1 MKLLEPLA
9 LGSHVLRNR
18 VIMAPLV
25 RARSD
30 ANRAPTELVDI
41 YYAQR
46 ASAGLIVT
54 EGCHISPQSTTRAN
68 ASAHHTDLQNHAWTR
83 VVDKV
88 HAAGGIIFQQLY
100 HVGRKA
106 LLSTLPPGELPVA
119 PSAIAAVGGILTAGV
134 LEAFPVPRALELHE
148 IAPIVEDFRA
158 SCRRAGE
165 AGFDGVEILAANG
178 FLIDQF
184 LRDETN
190 RRTDSYGGPVE
201 NRARFLLE
209 IVDAAI
215 AELGADR
222 VGVRISPHFR
232 SDRIGDSDPVGTF
245 SYVVKELDRR
255 GIAYLHMLEG
265 TTHDEDPF
273 VPLYLRLSRKPSSKA
288 TGPGPVPG
296 DPFLA
301 PILRP
306 LFKGPLILNGGYTRE
321 TAEQV
326 LSQGLADA
334 VAFGRLYISNPD
346 LPERFR
352 QKASLTEADPS
363 TYYSG
368 GPRGY
373 IDYPTLSEQRLSE
386 AAVSDIAAA

>member
-1 MKLLEPLA
+1 MKLLEPLQF
-9 LGSHVLRNR
+9 GSRVLPNR
-18 VIMAPLV
+18 VVMAPLV

-46 ASAGLIVT
+46 ATAGLIVT

-68 ASAHHTDLQNHAWTR
+68 AAAHHTDLQNQAWTR
-83 VVDKV
+83 VAAAV
-88 HAAGGIIFQQLY
+88 HAAGGTIFQQLY

-106 LLSTLPPGELPVA
+106 LLSTLPAGELPVA
-119 PSAIAAVGGILTAGV
+119 PSAIEALGGILTAGQ
-134 LEAFPVPRALELHE
+134 LEPFPVPRALETHE
-148 IAPIVEDFRA
+148 IPAIVDDFRA
-158 SCRRAGE
+158 AARRAGQ

-190 RRTDSYGGPVE
+190 KRTDVYGGSVE
-201 NRARFLLE
+201 NRARFLLQV
-209 IVDAAI
+209 VDAAI
-215 AELGADR
+215 DELGAAR

-232 SDRIGDSDPVGTF
+232 SDRIGDSDPVRTF
-245 SYVVKELDRR
+245 SYVAEELDRR

-265 TTHDEDPF
+265 TTHDNEPF
-273 VPLYLRLSRKPSSKA
+273 VPLYLRLARKPSSA
-288 TGPGPVPG
+288 NTGPGPIPG

-301 PILRP
+301 PILRR
-306 LFKGPLILNGGYTRE
+306 LFKGTLILNGGYTRE

-326 LSQGLADA
+326 ITQGLADA

-352 QKASLTEADPS
+352 QNAPLTEADPS

-373 IDYPTLSEQRLSE
+373 IDYPTLNEQRR
-386 AAVSDIAAA
+386 AAVAA

>member
-1 MKLLEPLA
+1 MKLLEPLV
-9 LGSHVLRNR
+9 LGARVLPNR
-18 VIMAPLV
+18 AIMAPLV

-30 ANRAPTELVDI
+30 ADRAPTELVDV

-46 ASAGLIVT
+46 ASAGLIIT

-68 ASAHHTDLQNHAWTR
+68 ASAHHTDLQNAAWRR
-83 VVDKV
+83 VVDAI
-88 HAAGGIIFQQLY
+88 HAAGGTVFQQLY

-106 LLSTLPPGELPVA
+106 LLSTLPPGERPVA
-119 PSAIAAVGGILTAGV
+119 PSAIEAIGGIMTAEG
-134 LEAFPVPRALELHE
+134 LETFPVPRALETHE
-148 IAPIVEDFRA
+148 IGPIVDDFRA
-158 SCRRAGE
+158 AARRAGE

-178 FLIDQF
+178 FLVDQF

-190 RRTDSYGGPVE
+190 QRSDAYGGSLE

-209 IVDAAI
+209 VVDAAI

-232 SDRIGDSDPVGTF
+232 SDRIGDSDPVRTF
-245 SYVVKELDRR
+245 SYVATELDRR

-273 VPLYLRLSRKPSSKA
+273 LPLYLRLAKKPSASA

-301 PILRP
+301 PLLRP

-326 LSQGLADA
+326 LAQGLADA
-334 VAFGRLYISNPD
+334 VAFGRLYIANPD

-352 QKASLTEADPS
+352 RNAPLNQADPS

-373 IDYPTLSEQRLSE
+373 IDYPTLAEQQV
-386 AAVSDIAAA
+386 AATA

>member
-9 LGSHVLRNR
+9 LGSRTLRNR
-18 VIMAPLV
+18 VFMAPLV

-30 ANRAPTELVDI
+30 AHRAPTDLVDI

-46 ASAGLIVT
+46 AGAGLIVT

-68 ASAHHTDLQNHAWTR
+68 ASAQHTDIQTQAWDR
-83 VVDKV
+83 VVRKV
-88 HAAGGIIFQQLY
+88 HEAGGIIFQQLY

-106 LLSTLPPGELPVA
+106 LLSTMPHGELPVA
-119 PSAIAAVGGILTAGV
+119 PSAIEAIGGVVTPEG
-134 LEAFPVPRALELHE
+134 LEKFPVPRALETHE
-148 IAPIVEDFRA
+148 IPAIVDDFRA
-158 SCRRAGE
+158 AFRRAAQ
-165 AGFDGVEILAANG
+165 AGFDGVEVLAANG

-190 RRTDSYGGPVE
+190 LRTDAYGGSVQ
-201 NRARFLLE
+201 NRARFLFE
-209 IVDAAI
+209 VVDAAI
-215 AELGADR
+215 EELGAAR

-245 SYVVKELDRR
+245 SYVAAELDRR

-265 TTHDEDPF
+265 TTHDSDPF
-273 VPLYLRLSRKPSSKA
+273 LPLYLRLAKKPSA
-288 TGPGPVPG
+288 TSGGPGPLPG

-306 LFKGPLILNGGYTRE
+306 LFKGVLVLNGGYTRA

-334 VAFGRLYISNPD
+334 IAFGRLYISNPD

-352 QKASLTEADPS
+352 QDAALTEADPS

-373 IDYPTLSEQRLSE
+373 IDYPTLREQ
-386 AAVSDIAAA
+386 AAAAAA